1 MTADLVFDEM
11 SQCLAKVFTAQQT
24 IHVPRTLDSE
34 HSTVALDDSKS
45 EEADIVTITLSPQPH
60 VIAIG
65 DTNPAREGFATPS
78 IPSIIADP
86 TMLFALIESA
96 LEYENLSNAGKVFDK
111 PPQRNDDDSLSP
123 FIYKESFFISH
134 SSRDCLMP
142 LVTATFFGN
151 EQFTGDALKLSTHN
165 DPNRRKLFGTL
176 EKYDLLLVAYGK
188 PWWLRGNF
196 GLHVRNW
203 FDTGKLIVLVGGT
216 RSTHSVH
223 FLVYL
228 NIASSEFCRNMVA
241 TFTLVCSVASTNHA
255 MDKNFINTSITFSF
269 FAITS
274 NSHLLRHLGKVVFPA
289 LLLEN
294 ALSTCSLCLNVLSPA
309 NIIFPVSHASSN
321 YQNDLVAKWQNFPL
335 QSICDDTVLPFF
347 LDRNQHTRDTKIYCN
362 ISFVVLDR
370 LSSGAIID
378 LIFVLNRHIVWL
390 QPAFRFLTCTWIDT
404 AQKDMAQLPCKS
416 HVLIGG
422 MCQSILVCTQL
433 GNVVLIDFTH
443 LHGTDVRLPDGKSFA
458 IVYWLVE
465 LQQVVTAQRVP
476 VFPHKLVKLCRDNE
490 QVFRTNYIAA
500 SWHDRPLG
508 VVKVDFHHAVK
519 DLLSYNFYLDFNSS
533 AALSGGNLYLGDVL
547 NDKVWYSWGGH
558 SKDMTRQVILF
569 SSCILVAL
577 DFTKTVLTGASEN
590 RISKEFVF
598 LMQNSSHLD
607 ALAGTNKFKLIPN
620 AFSVLVQNWLLV
632 MQEELEEYLHAH
644 FVFRSHLLGSRNQP
658 YCNWCSRFNQIINEF
673 NSLYFLHIS

>member
-11 SQCLAKVFTAQQT
+11 SQCLAKVFAAQQT

-34 HSTVALDDSKS
+34 HFTVALDDTKS

-60 VIAIG
+60 VIAIW
-65 DTNPAREGFATPS
+65 DTNPAIEGFATPS
-78 IPSIIADP
+78 VPSIIADP

-96 LEYENLSNAGKVFDK
+96 LEYENLSNEGKVFDK

-142 LVTATFFGN
+142 LVAATFFGN

-165 DPNRRKLFGTL
+165 DPNRRELFGTL

-228 NIASSEFCRNMVA
+228 NIASSEFCRNM
-241 TFTLVCSVASTNHA
+241 
-255 MDKNFINTSITFSF
+255 
-269 FAITS
+269 
-274 NSHLLRHLGKVVFPA
+274 
-289 LLLEN
+289 
-294 ALSTCSLCLNVLSPA
+294 
-309 NIIFPVSHASSN
+309 
-321 YQNDLVAKWQNFPL
+321 
-335 QSICDDTVLPFF
+335 
-347 LDRNQHTRDTKIYCN
+347 
-362 ISFVVLDR
+362 
-370 LSSGAIID
+370 
-378 LIFVLNRHIVWL
+378 
-390 QPAFRFLTCTWIDT
+390 
-404 AQKDMAQLPCKS
+404 
-416 HVLIGG
+416 
-422 MCQSILVCTQL
+422 
-433 GNVVLIDFTH
+433 
-443 LHGTDVRLPDGKSFA
+443 
-458 IVYWLVE
+458 
-465 LQQVVTAQRVP
+465 
-476 VFPHKLVKLCRDNE
+476 LVKLCRDNE

-519 DLLSYNFYLDFNSS
+519 YLLSYNFFLDFNSS
-533 AALSGGNLYLGDVL
+533 AAFSGGNLNLGDVL

-558 SKDMTRQVILF
+558 SKDITRQVILF
-569 SSCILVAL
+569 SSCIFVAL

-590 RISKEFVF
+590 RVSKEFVF

-620 AFSVLVQNWLLV
+620 AFSVLVQNWLSV

-673 NSLYFLHIS
+673 IPLYFLHIS